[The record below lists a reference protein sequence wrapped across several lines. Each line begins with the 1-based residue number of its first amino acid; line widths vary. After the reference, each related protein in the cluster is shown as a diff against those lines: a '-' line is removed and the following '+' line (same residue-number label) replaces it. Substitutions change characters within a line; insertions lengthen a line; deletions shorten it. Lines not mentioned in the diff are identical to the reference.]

1 MRPAG
6 ESAPLLEGWELG
18 EMLFFASPFGFTS
31 TAFTPVRRMLTRG
44 GGAPDSTRGIMIFFS
59 PPCYWTLERGEA
71 KPADVRLSQE
81 WGKCAVWE
89 NQTLEN
95 VECLHRIV
103 FE

>member
-1 MRPAG
+1 M
-6 ESAPLLEGWELG
+6 
-18 EMLFFASPFGFTS
+18 F
-31 TAFTPVRRMLTRG
+31 TRG
-44 GGAPDSTRGIMIFFS
+44 GGAPDSTRGIMIQ
-59 PPCYWTLERGEA
+59 PPPPAPPGYWTLERGVA